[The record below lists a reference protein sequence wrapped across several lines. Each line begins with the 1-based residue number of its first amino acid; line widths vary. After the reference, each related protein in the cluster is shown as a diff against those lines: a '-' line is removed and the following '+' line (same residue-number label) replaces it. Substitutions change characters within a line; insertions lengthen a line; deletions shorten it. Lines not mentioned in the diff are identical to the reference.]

1 MTNLNFGSMAIEDQ
15 GNGPAI
21 VMVHGLG
28 GSSNSFQTLMQNLG
42 GYRVLRPDLPGA
54 GRSRYRAS
62 LKGIAGL
69 VSAVREVFAVAG
81 IQNAHLVGHS
91 LGTLVCQHM
100 AAQFPEMV
108 ASLTLF
114 GAILEPP
121 PEARL
126 RLKERAVKA
135 RASGMAGIAQVVAT
149 TSIADETHRNNPS
162 AQAFVRESLMRQ
174 DPMGYAVH
182 CEALS
187 KAAAANH
194 DQIECPTM
202 LIAGK
207 HDSVAPVAMAQ
218 QLKANIR
225 HAQLEVIAGAGHWI
239 MVEDAKRSAEILSD
253 NLEQAT
259 G

>member
-1 MTNLNFGSMAIEDQ
+1 MTSLNFGSMAIEDQ
-15 GNGPAI
+15 GDGPAI

-42 GYRVLRPDLPGA
+42 EYRVLRPDLPGA

-62 LKGIAGL
+62 LKGISGL

-81 IQNAHLVGHS
+81 IQKAHLVGHS

-100 AAQFPEMV
+100 AAQSPEMV

-114 GAILEPP
+114 GAMLEPP

-126 RLKERAVKA
+126 RLKERAVDA
-135 RASGMAGIAQVVAT
+135 RASGMAGIAEAVAT
-149 TSIADETHRNNPS
+149 ASIADETHSNNPS

-174 DPMGYAVH
+174 DPIGYAAH

-187 KAAAANH
+187 EAAAADH
-194 DQIECPTM
+194 GLIQCPTM
-202 LIAGK
+202 LIAGG
-207 HDSVAPVAMAQ
+207 HDSVTPVAMAQ

-225 HAQLEVIAGAGHWI
+225 HAQLEVVAGAGHWI
-239 MVEDAKRSAEILSD
+239 MVEDARRSTGLLR
-253 NLEQAT
+253 NHLEQVA